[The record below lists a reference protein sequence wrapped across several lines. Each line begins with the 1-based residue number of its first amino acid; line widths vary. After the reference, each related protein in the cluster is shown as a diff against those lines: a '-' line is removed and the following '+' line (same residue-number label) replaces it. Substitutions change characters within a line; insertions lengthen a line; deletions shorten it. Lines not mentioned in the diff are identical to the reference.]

1 MMKKL
6 LVLLFFGS
14 LENMCVA
21 QIPYFAKTVDQ
32 DRMYAYTS
40 MKVRPG
46 INSQETWSMTQC
58 FCAMVLFA
66 CGGLAFVQMA

>member
-46 INSQETWSMTQC
+46 INSQETYTTFQY
-58 FCAMVLFA
+58 
-66 CGGLAFVQMA
+66 GLSNIFGYRFRFVYQQW